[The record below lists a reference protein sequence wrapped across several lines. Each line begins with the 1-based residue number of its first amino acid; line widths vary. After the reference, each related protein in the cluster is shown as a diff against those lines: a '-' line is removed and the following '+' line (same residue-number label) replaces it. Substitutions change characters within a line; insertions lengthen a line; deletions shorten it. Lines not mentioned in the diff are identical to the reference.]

1 MSARRGRRRRPAPAQ
16 NPILN
21 ALGIRMPAAPRREE
35 PSADDLDTRSSTQR
49 RADYQRAQQRA
60 QAERLRRDEE
70 ERESERQARRDAEVQ
85 AQRERSVA
93 GRAARAAA
101 AAQQQR
107 DAAQAAQGQA
117 ARAARAAQQQ
127 RDAAQAAQAAA
138 EQQTEDARDDAT
150 RALESQRSRL
160 ESQAQQ
166 AVLRAK
172 RDAQEKA
179 REDKR
184 LANLALAN
192 QQERLTRTHQDEID
206 KLLRDAKNKLDE
218 CESRIREANAL
229 INSEKLN
236 TTQAEQQGQDAL
248 RVQENKTA
256 RAVKAA
262 EAARGQAEQAMER
275 LRKINEEYTGEQQ
288 ANVDCERKLTDLTKE
303 LRLCNNKMFE
313 LRREVT
319 DVNRDCALDKK
330 DLNLTINR
338 LKVLLNRSKAETKK
352 AQDDLEQAEDSSRHC
367 QQLFKEH
374 EMGRQGALDDLKIKM
389 NAQEKKIKLMKTQNM
404 RLSTRVQEC
413 TKELTAAKA
422 TIDGKQVQIDGCE
435 TLLARTNKEKED
447 VIKTFKE
454 FRKRVVPATGVVAA
468 SSGSAADARDSKRA
482 TSNPSSPLALTKFR
496 VKKVL
501 FWWMFDST
509 IDFKYAADI
518 VSDMKRGYTF
528 MKTLDPNIR
537 DSGVTGKNMLQLQK
551 SIKLYKTQVRGFVKI
566 AIDSGVGFE
575 KGAQQIRRLG
585 VNSRNVGNDTA
596 IRNMLRYIDDK
607 STGARTLEQ
616 DIRNLKPLLPASP
629 ASAGSFFHASELEL
643 RF

>member
-1 MSARRGRRRRPAPAQ
+1 
-16 NPILN
+16 
-21 ALGIRMPAAPRREE
+21 MPAAPRREE
-35 PSADDLDTRSSTQR
+35 PSAADLDRRSSTQR

-101 AAQQQR
+101 AAQQER
-107 DAAQAAQGQA
+107 DAAQQE
-117 ARAARAAQQQ
+117 

-138 EQQTEDARDDAT
+138 EQQTEDARYDAT
-150 RALESQRSRL
+150 RAL
-160 ESQAQQ
+160 
-166 AVLRAK
+166 
-172 RDAQEKA
+172 
-179 REDKR
+179 
-184 LANLALAN
+184 AN
-192 QQERLTRTHQDEID
+192 QRERLTMTHQDEID
-206 KLLRDAKNKLDE
+206 KLLRDANNKLDE

-229 INSEKLN
+229 INREKLN

-256 RAVKAA
+256 RAVQAA
-262 EAARGQAEQAMER
+262 EAARVQAEQAMER

-303 LRLCNNKMFE
+303 LRLCNNKMLE

-319 DVNRDCALDKK
+319 DVNRDCELDKN
-330 DLNLTINR
+330 DLNQTINR
-338 LKVLLNRSKAETKK
+338 LKVLLKRSKAKTKK
-352 AQDDLEQAEDSSRHC
+352 AQDDLNKAEESSRKC
-367 QQLFKEH
+367 KQQFEEH
-374 EMGRQGALDDLKIKM
+374 EMGRQGAREGLLTKIQ
-389 NAQEKKIKLMKTQNM
+389 AQEKKLTSMKTKNM
-404 RLSTRVQEC
+404 RLAARVQEC

-422 TIDGKQVQIDGCE
+422 TIAGQQVRINGCE
-435 TLLARTNKEKED
+435 ILLERTNKEKED
-447 VIKTFKE
+447 VIKAFKE

-468 SSGSAADARDSKRA
+468 SSGSAADARDSERA

-501 FWWMFDST
+501 FWWMFDRT

-528 MKTLDPNIR
+528 MKTLDRDVR
-537 DSGVTGKNMLQLQK
+537 DSGVSGTNMLELQK
-551 SIKLYKTQVRGFVKI
+551 SIKLYKTQVRGFMIIVISSKI
-566 AIDSGVGFE
+566 PFKDGQE
-575 KGAQQIRRLG
+575 ERRLIG
-585 VNSRNVGNDTA
+585 RNIKNDITA
-596 IRNMLRYIDDK
+596 IRNMLRYIDNK
-607 STGARTLEQ
+607 SPGARTLEQ

>member
-1 MSARRGRRRRPAPAQ
+1 
-16 NPILN
+16 
-21 ALGIRMPAAPRREE
+21 MPAAPRREE
-35 PSADDLDTRSSTQR
+35 PSAADLDRRSSTQR

-85 AQRERSVA
+85 AQRERSAA

-150 RALESQRSRL
+150 QALESQRSRL

-166 AVLRAK
+166 AVLREK

-184 LANLALAN
+184 QANLALAN
-192 QQERLTRTHQDEID
+192 QRERLTRMHQDEID

-352 AQDDLEQAEDSSRHC
+352 AQDDLEQAEDSSRQC

-422 TIDGKQVQIDGCE
+422 TIDGQQVQIDGCE
-435 TLLARTNKEKED
+435 TLLARTNKEKVD
-447 VIKTFKE
+447 VIKAFKE
-454 FRKRVVPATGVVAA
+454 FRKRVVPATGEIARELRKKTA

-501 FWWMFDST
+501 FWWMFEST

-518 VSDMKRGYTF
+518 LSDMKRGYTF
-528 MKTLDPNIR
+528 MKTLYPHIR
-537 DSGVTGKNMLQLQK
+537 DSGVSGKNMVQLQK

-566 AIDSGVGFE
+566 AIDSGVGF
-575 KGAQQIRRLG
+575 KQGAQQIRQLG
-585 VNSRNVGNDTA
+585 VNSRNVGNDRA
-596 IRNMLRYIDDK
+596 IKNMLRYIDNK
-607 STGARTLEQ
+607 SPGDRTLEQ